1 MHIYNIYKY
10 TNMYSGTSQ
19 LKEYVARSLA
29 NNLDFKMKGTLFKVS
44 LRMYVLKLYLIG
56 ISYKHIQDTV

>member
-19 LKEYVARSLA
+19 LKECVVGSLA
-29 NNLDFKMKGTLFKVS
+29 NNFHFKMKGFLLKV
-44 LRMYVLKLYLIG
+44 LLKCKY
-56 ISYKHIQDTV
+56 

>member
-10 TNMYSGTSQ
+10 TNMYSETSQ

-29 NNLDFKMKGTLFKVS
+29 NNLHFKMKGTLFKVS
-44 LRMYVLKLYLIG
+44 LECMY
-56 ISYKHIQDTV
+56 